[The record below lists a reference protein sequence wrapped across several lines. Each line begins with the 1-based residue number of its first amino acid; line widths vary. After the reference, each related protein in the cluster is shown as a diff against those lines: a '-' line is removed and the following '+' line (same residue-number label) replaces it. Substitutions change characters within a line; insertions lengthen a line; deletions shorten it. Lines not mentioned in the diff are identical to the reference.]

1 MPGTRLLTV
10 LAVALFV
17 SCVANACG
25 GGNDKTTTETGSG
38 ASKQAGDITG
48 DGSST
53 VFPITEAV
61 VEEFGKTHDTR
72 VTVGIS
78 GTGGGFQK
86 FCNSETDFNDAS
98 RPIKEAEKDACAND
112 GIEYVEFQIAYD
124 GISVVVNPSSTFV
137 DCLKY
142 DELRRIWEPSS
153 TINNWSQVRPGFPDK
168 PLKLYG
174 PGTDSGTFD
183 YFTAS
188 IVGAE
193 DSSRSD
199 YTASEDDNVLVQGIS
214 GDEGALGYFGYAYYV
229 ENREKLR
236 LLGIDPGSGC
246 VSPSPETIL
255 DGRYTPLSRPLY
267 IYFNKEAL
275 KRPEVQEFVRFYLT
289 AGVALVS
296 QVGYVAATDE
306 IYQEGLAKLAL
317 PR

>member
-1 MPGTRLLTV
+1 MALL
-10 LAVALFV
+10 ALLV
-17 SCVANACG
+17 SAALLSCAAYACG
-25 GGNDKTTTETGSG
+25 GGDEPTSG
-38 ASKQAGDITG
+38 GTQSDGANQSGDITG

-78 GTGGGFQK
+78 GTGGGFEK
-86 FCNSETDFNDAS
+86 FCNSEIDFADAS

-124 GISVVVNPSSTFV
+124 GISVVVNPSDTFV

-142 DELRRIWEPSS
+142 EELRRMWEPSS
-153 TINNWSQVRPGFPDK
+153 TINNWSQVRSGFPNK

-183 YFTAS
+183 YFTAA

-193 DSSRSD
+193 DASRSD
-199 YTASEDDNVLVQGIS
+199 YTASEDDNVLVQAVN

-229 ENREKLR
+229 ENKDKLR
-236 LLGIDPGSGC
+236 LVGIDPGTGC
-246 VSPSPETIL
+246 VSPTPETIL
-255 DGRYTPLSRPLY
+255 SGQYTPLSRPLY

-275 KRPEVQEFVRFYLT
+275 KRPEVKEFVQFYLT

-296 QVGYVAATDE
+296 QVGYVAATND
-306 IYQEGLAKLAL
+306 IYETGLAKLAL
-317 PR
+317 FR